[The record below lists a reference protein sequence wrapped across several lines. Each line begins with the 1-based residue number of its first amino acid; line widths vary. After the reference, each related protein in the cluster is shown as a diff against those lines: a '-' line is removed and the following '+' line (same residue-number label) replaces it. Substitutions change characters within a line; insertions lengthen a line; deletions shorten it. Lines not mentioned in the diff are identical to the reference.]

1 MKKKTNEGQKF
12 DIMSHELVPQHIIIS
27 EEEKKELFEK
37 YDITPDQL
45 PKILDTDPVAIAIGA
60 KPGQFIKVIRKSH
73 TAREAVA
80 YRLVVESNV

>member
-27 EEEKKELFEK
+27 EEEIKELFDK